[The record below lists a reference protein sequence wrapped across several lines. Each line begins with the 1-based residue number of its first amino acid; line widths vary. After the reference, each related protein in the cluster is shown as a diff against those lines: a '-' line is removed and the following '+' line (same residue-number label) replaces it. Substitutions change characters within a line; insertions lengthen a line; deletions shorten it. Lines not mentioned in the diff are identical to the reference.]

1 MKKTAFKT
9 FVCSFVFSL
18 FILFTIN
25 GLFFYTPEA
34 TSQNVKIPSKNIS
47 LFFMGDAGGAV
58 SAKVRPIKKIAL
70 SLPPQKKPAQATET
84 VYAPAKLPT
93 PSAEPA
99 VQKAPKI
106 QDKPAFDDI
115 PLEIAAADIADM
127 PAEPASQSGKEFVSA
142 DFDRIMNTPPPVYD
156 GEKTK
161 KETAVSVGKQLAAA
175 DVTAP
180 AKEAPKKRVIS
191 ITDPENEK
199 DQGGWDAG
207 DEDYSVDENE
217 LHAPKPLLIAS
228 GETREPARKAIN
240 PIAESNDEGG
250 YDKGSDNYD
259 IEEND
264 QNLLIPLQKDFAAA
278 EGSFKVARTA
288 DKDQI
293 AMVSGNTP
301 ISSMINK
308 DNAADG
314 IVRREPKAEEQQPG
328 KNWESMAEKSGSDNP
343 WVAAKGTKFP
353 KNNAVLDAK
362 YYKDADQ
369 AALEAPQGTAEDGK
383 SVKLAA
389 DMVQNI
395 LIPIPEDILN
405 EKNLVPQLESSKDD
419 KNKTD
424 DQQEAANQI
433 KKELSKEDS
442 VSMPTESPKKES
454 KGGLLKSI
462 TSLFSGG
469 GSTEDNGKETAEEDG
484 GNSFVDRITG
494 RVGRHKDG
502 NKPTKILP
510 AEMRLAFQPNRA
522 EISGTTLKWIQAFA
536 NKVNSDRSVILE
548 IRIDG
553 TSSYALQQKRLNLL
567 HNILTNKGVDYR
579 KINTVFTT
587 REPNSFIIRTVR
599 INSNIDRDVK
609 ESKDQAAYYQSW

>member
-1 MKKTAFKT
+1 M
-9 FVCSFVFSL
+9 
-18 FILFTIN
+18 
-25 GLFFYTPEA
+25 
-34 TSQNVKIPSKNIS
+34 
-47 LFFMGDAGGAV
+47 
-58 SAKVRPIKKIAL
+58 
-70 SLPPQKKPAQATET
+70 
-84 VYAPAKLPT
+84 
-93 PSAEPA
+93 
-99 VQKAPKI
+99 
-106 QDKPAFDDI
+106 
-115 PLEIAAADIADM
+115 
-127 PAEPASQSGKEFVSA
+127 
-142 DFDRIMNTPPPVYD
+142 
-156 GEKTK
+156 
-161 KETAVSVGKQLAAA
+161 
-175 DVTAP
+175 
-180 AKEAPKKRVIS
+180 
-191 ITDPENEK
+191 
-199 DQGGWDAG
+199 
-207 DEDYSVDENE
+207 
-217 LHAPKPLLIAS
+217 IAS
-228 GETREPARKAIN
+228 GETREPARKAIT

-250 YDKGSDNYD
+250 YDKGGDNYD

-264 QNLLIPLQKDFAAA
+264 QNLLIPLQKDFAAT
-278 EGSFKVARTA
+278 EGRFKVAKAA

-362 YYKDADQ
+362 YYKDAEL

-405 EKNLVPQLESSKDD
+405 EKNLVPQLESSKSD

-484 GNSFVDRITG
+484 GTVLSTG
-494 RVGRHKDG
+494 YRKGRSAPKTETKSDQNPAGG
-502 NKPTKILP
+502 NAAGFST
-510 AEMRLAFQPNRA
+510 QPRRDFRNDA
-522 EISGTTLKWIQAFA
+522 KWIQAFA

>member
-1 MKKTAFKT
+1 
-9 FVCSFVFSL
+9 
-18 FILFTIN
+18 
-25 GLFFYTPEA
+25 
-34 TSQNVKIPSKNIS
+34 
-47 LFFMGDAGGAV
+47 MGDAGGAV

-70 SLPPQKKPAQATET
+70 SLPPQKNPAPATET

-99 VQKAPKI
+99 VQKAPKTP
-106 QDKPAFDDI
+106 DNPVFDDI
-115 PLEIAAADIADM
+115 PLEIAAADIADT
-127 PAEPASQSGKEFVSA
+127 PAEQESQSGKEFVSA

-156 GEKTK
+156 GEKAAE
-161 KETAVSVGKQLAAA
+161 ETDVSAEKQLAAA
-175 DVTAP
+175 AVAAP
-180 AKEAPKKRVIS
+180 AKEAPKKRVVS

-199 DQGGWDAG
+199 DQGGWDTG
-207 DEDYSVDENE
+207 DEDYSVDEND

-228 GETREPARKAIN
+228 GETREPARKAIT

-250 YDKGSDNYD
+250 YDKGGDNYD

-264 QNLLIPLQKDFAAA
+264 QNLLIPLQKDFAAT
-278 EGSFKVARTA
+278 EGRFKVAKAA

-362 YYKDADQ
+362 YYKDAEL

-405 EKNLVPQLESSKDD
+405 EKNLVPQLESSKSD

-442 VSMPTESPKKES
+442 VSMPTESPKKKARADCS
-454 KGGLLKSI
+454 KALPLCFREGVQRKTTAKKPPKKTEATVLSTGLPEGSVGTKTETNRPKSCRRKCGW
-462 TSLFSGG
+462 LF
-469 GSTEDNGKETAEEDG
+469 NPTAP
-484 GNSFVDRITG
+484 R
-494 RVGRHKDG
+494 
-502 NKPTKILP
+502 
-510 AEMRLAFQPNRA
+510 FQER
-522 EISGTTLKWIQAFA
+522 
-536 NKVNSDRSVILE
+536 R
-548 IRIDG
+548 
-553 TSSYALQQKRLNLL
+553 
-567 HNILTNKGVDYR
+567 
-579 KINTVFTT
+579 
-587 REPNSFIIRTVR
+587 
-599 INSNIDRDVK
+599 
-609 ESKDQAAYYQSW
+609 

>member
-1 MKKTAFKT
+1 M
-9 FVCSFVFSL
+9 
-18 FILFTIN
+18 
-25 GLFFYTPEA
+25 
-34 TSQNVKIPSKNIS
+34 
-47 LFFMGDAGGAV
+47 
-58 SAKVRPIKKIAL
+58 
-70 SLPPQKKPAQATET
+70 
-84 VYAPAKLPT
+84 
-93 PSAEPA
+93 
-99 VQKAPKI
+99 
-106 QDKPAFDDI
+106 
-115 PLEIAAADIADM
+115 
-127 PAEPASQSGKEFVSA
+127 
-142 DFDRIMNTPPPVYD
+142 
-156 GEKTK
+156 
-161 KETAVSVGKQLAAA
+161 
-175 DVTAP
+175 
-180 AKEAPKKRVIS
+180 
-191 ITDPENEK
+191 
-199 DQGGWDAG
+199 
-207 DEDYSVDENE
+207 
-217 LHAPKPLLIAS
+217 IAS
-228 GETREPARKAIN
+228 GETREPARKAIT

-250 YDKGSDNYD
+250 YDKGGDNYD

-264 QNLLIPLQKDFAAA
+264 QNLLIPLQKDFAAT
-278 EGSFKVARTA
+278 EGRFKVAKAA

-362 YYKDADQ
+362 YYKDAEQ

-469 GSTEDNGKETAEEDG
+469 GSAEDSSKETTEEDG

-494 RVGRHKDG
+494 RISRHKNG

>member
-25 GLFFYTPEA
+25 GLFFYTPKA
-34 TSQNVKIPSKNIS
+34 TSRHVKIPSKNIS

-84 VYAPAKLPT
+84 VYAPAKQLT
-93 PSAEPA
+93 LSAEPA
-99 VQKAPKI
+99 VQKAPET
-106 QDKPAFDDI
+106 QGKPVFHDI

-127 PAEPASQSGKEFVSA
+127 PASPSGKEFVSA
-142 DFDRIMNTPPPVYD
+142 DFDRIMNTPPPIYD
-156 GEKTK
+156 GEKAK
-161 KETAVSVGKQLAAA
+161 KKNDFFVEKQPTDAPVPIQQAGEASPKIDASISVRERNQSIGKNK
-175 DVTAP
+175 P
-180 AKEAPKKRVIS
+180 
-191 ITDPENEK
+191 
-199 DQGGWDAG
+199 
-207 DEDYSVDENE
+207 
-217 LHAPKPLLIAS
+217 HAPKPLLIAN
-228 GETREPARKAIN
+228 GETRAPNRKTLN

-250 YDKGSDNYD
+250 NNKGGDSYDS
-259 IEEND
+259 EENN
-264 QNLLIPLQKDFAAA
+264 QNLLIPLQKDFAAT
-278 EGSFKVARTA
+278 EGGFKVVRTA
-288 DKDQI
+288 DKDRI

-308 DNAADG
+308 DNAVDG
-314 IVRREPKAEEQQPG
+314 IVRRDPKTEEQQPG
-328 KNWESMAEKSGSDNP
+328 KSWESMTEKSGGNNP

-353 KNNAVLDAK
+353 KNNAVLEAK

-369 AALEAPQGTAEDGK
+369 AALEAHQGTAEEGK

-389 DMVQNI
+389 EMVQNI

-405 EKNLVPQLESSKDD
+405 EKNLVPQLESSEDD

-424 DQQEAANQI
+424 DRQEAANQI
-433 KKELSKEDS
+433 KKDDS
-442 VSMPTESPKKES
+442 FSMPTETQKKES
-454 KGGLLKSI
+454 EGGLLKSI

-469 GSTEDNGKETAEEDG
+469 NSTEDDDKKEPKEDSR
-484 GNSFVDRITG
+484 NSFVDRITG

-502 NKPTKILP
+502 NKPSKILP

-522 EISGTTLKWIQAFA
+522 EISGTTLKWLQAFA

-609 ESKDQAAYYQSW
+609 ESKEQAAYYQSW